1 MKNEQSI
8 DGEKGDQII
17 NSQMIINNVLIDG
30 RSTGLLGRVF
40 LKFVMENGGDLQ
52 FENDCEFQ
60 IGDSVGVRFQSSK
73 PNKMINYQL
82 FGEIY
87 KIKSNKIIISID
99 CDDPTLFSSFG
110 QPYKWVQED
119 YSFIKFSIDKINF
132 NENQNKILK
141 ETLESLNG
149 VNGYEKYKS
158 LFEDDNNNDNI
169 CTTKDQ
175 FKNSEIILKDLENN
189 IINNNQDIIKINNS
203 NNTCKVKTITDIIKH
218 LIKSNDKNKIL
229 VYSSSNESIDF
240 ICNSLYDDKNNN
252 NNNNELITKIGS
264 PSEIK
269 NISLEYKI
277 KHSEGGKSIKQIK
290 QDIIELANNTL
301 DSKKS
306 DINSSISKIT
316 SLKKDLNK
324 LEKSLIN
331 KTINESR
338 IILSSSNINSLDKFL
353 KDKNDFDWVIIDESN
368 LILDKTCL
376 VPILKGKKLIVISDY
391 HN

>member
-1 MKNEQSI
+1 MKNEQSN

-40 LKFVMENGGDLQ
+40 LNFAMENGGDLQ

-60 IGDSVGVRFQSSK
+60 IGDTVGVRFQSSK
-73 PNKMINYQL
+73 PNKMMNYQIL
-82 FGEIY
+82 GEIY
-87 KIKSNKIIISID
+87 KIKSNKIIISVD

-119 YSFIKFSIDKINF
+119 YSFIKFSIDKMNI

-141 ETLESLNG
+141 ETLESLNR
-149 VNGYEKYKS
+149 VNGYEKYKT
-158 LFEDDNNNDNI
+158 LFEDDDNNNESV

-175 FKNSEIILKDLENN
+175 FKNSEIVIKDLENN
-189 IINNNQDIIKINNS
+189 IINNNQDIIKIINS
-203 NNTCKVKTITDIIKH
+203 NNTCKVKTITDIINH

-229 VYSSSNESIDF
+229 VYSPSNESIDF
-240 ICNSLYDDKNNN
+240 ICNGLYDDKNNI
-252 NNNNELITKIGS
+252 NNELITKIGS
-264 PSEIK
+264 SGEIK
-269 NISLEYKI
+269 SISLEYKI

-306 DINSSISKIT
+306 DFNSSISKIT

-338 IILSSSNINSLDKFL
+338 IVLSSSNINSLDKFL